1 MAAIICVN
9 LKLLDNIKNL
19 GGSGGQAPAIVQSL
33 AKDWTDAQGHVHHG
47 IYDEENEF
55 SVRWAEP
62 FPACVAGCL
71 KVVEP
76 KKYRNS
82 MFESAKLLVPMGGV
96 KFPPA
101 CPKYDT
107 LVLDD
112 GTERK
117 LSKAEIASLI
127 QMDRMK
133 EEMVSMVRIKT
144 TAGNITYQL
153 PPEKRGRMP
162 DDRNYVA
169 VMACWYIRTLR
180 EEQDLGDD
188 DKMGNGRW
196 FGESTPANN
205 PVVNDKWD
213 TIIKNRKPIG
223 SRRSKSP
230 FQGVSPFWTNNDKF

>member
-1 MAAIICVN
+1 M
-9 LKLLDNIKNL
+9 
-19 GGSGGQAPAIVQSL
+19 QEL
-33 AKDWTDAQGHVHHG
+33 AKDWVDAQGHTHHG
-47 IYDEENEF
+47 IYDEENGF

-62 FPACVAGCL
+62 FQACVAGCL

-76 KKYRNS
+76 KKYRNL

-96 KFPPA
+96 KFPPV

-117 LSKAEIASLI
+117 LSKAEVASLI

-169 VMACWYIRTLR
+169 VMACWYIRNA
-180 EEQDLGDD
+180 EQ
-188 DKMGNGRW
+188 
-196 FGESTPANN
+196 
-205 PVVNDKWD
+205 
-213 TIIKNRKPIG
+213 
-223 SRRSKSP
+223 
-230 FQGVSPFWTNNDKF
+230 

>member
-1 MAAIICVN
+1 M
-9 LKLLDNIKNL
+9 
-19 GGSGGQAPAIVQSL
+19 GGAGGQAPGIVQEL

-62 FPACVAGCL
+62 FSACVAGCL
-71 KVVEP
+71 RVIEP

-82 MFESAKLLVPMGGV
+82 MFEAAKLLIPMGGI
-96 KFPPA
+96 KFPPV
-101 CPKYDT
+101 CPKYDA

-117 LSKAEIASLI
+117 LSKAEVASLI

-180 EEQDLGDD
+180 EEQDLGEG
-188 DKMGNGRW
+188 DKMGNSRW
-196 FGESTPANN
+196 FGESTSTNKPI
-205 PVVNDKWD
+205 VNDKWD
-213 TIIKNRKPIG
+213 VVIKNRKAIG
-223 SRRSKSP
+223 TNRSKSP
-230 FQGVSPFWTNNDKF
+230 FQGNSPFLANNKNF

>member
-1 MAAIICVN
+1 MAATICVN
-9 LKLLDNIKNL
+9 LKLFDNIKKL

-33 AKDWTDAQGHVHHG
+33 TKDWTDAQGHVHHG
-47 IYDEENEF
+47 IYDEENEH

-62 FPACVAGCL
+62 FPACITGCL

-76 KKYRNS
+76 KKYRNA
-82 MFESAKLLVPMGGV
+82 MFESAKLLIPMGGI

-117 LSKAEIASLI
+117 LGKAEVASLI

-169 VMACWYIRTLR
+169 VMACWYIRNLR
-180 EEQDLGDD
+180 EEQNFGEG
-188 DKMGNGRW
+188 DKMGNDRW
-196 FGESTPANN
+196 FGESTSTSK
-205 PVVNDKWD
+205 PVVDNKWD
-213 TIIKNRKPIG
+213 IIIKNRKTINDH
-223 SRRSKSP
+223 RSKSP
-230 FQGVSPFWTNNDKF
+230 FQGNSPFLANNKNF

>member
-1 MAAIICVN
+1 M
-9 LKLLDNIKNL
+9 
-19 GGSGGQAPAIVQSL
+19 GGSGGQAPGILQQL
-33 AKDWTDAQGHVHHG
+33 AKDWIDAQGHVHHG
-47 IYDEENEF
+47 IYDEENGF

-62 FPACVAGCL
+62 FPACITGCL

-76 KKYRNS
+76 KKYRNA
-82 MFESAKLLVPMGGV
+82 MFESAKLLIPMGGI

-117 LSKAEIASLI
+117 LGKAEVASLI

-153 PPEKRGRMP
+153 PPEKRGKMP

-169 VMACWYIRTLR
+169 VMACLQIRNLR
-180 EEQDLGDD
+180 EEQDLGEDY
-188 DKMGNGRW
+188 KMANSRW
-196 FGESTPANN
+196 FGETSSINKPA
-205 PVVNDKWD
+205 VNDKWD
-213 TIIKNRKPIG
+213 TIIKNHKPMG
-223 SRRSKSP
+223 SRRSRSP
-230 FQGVSPFWTNNDKF
+230 FQGGSPFWTNK

>member
-1 MAAIICVN
+1 M
-9 LKLLDNIKNL
+9 
-19 GGSGGQAPAIVQSL
+19 GGSGGQAPGIVQEL
-33 AKDWTDAQGHVHHG
+33 AKDWIDAQGHVHHG
-47 IYDEENEF
+47 IYDEENGF

-62 FPACVAGCL
+62 FPACIAGCL

-76 KKYRNS
+76 KKYRNL

-96 KFPPA
+96 KFPPV

-117 LSKAEIASLI
+117 LSKAEVASLI

-169 VMACWYIRTLR
+169 VMACWYIRNLR
-180 EEQDLGDD
+180 EEQNFGEG
-188 DKMGNGRW
+188 DKMGNDRW
-196 FGESTPANN
+196 FGESTSTSK
-205 PVVNDKWD
+205 PVVDNKWD
-213 TIIKNRKPIG
+213 IIIKNRKTINDH
-223 SRRSKSP
+223 RSKSP
-230 FQGVSPFWTNNDKF
+230 FQGVSPFWANDHKF